1 MLYNINNIIYAC
13 MKNILFIVVKRRT
26 FMKRTVIL
34 WPVCLCLALCLIL
47 PSCGAGTGEHEWG
60 RIEHVQFHGK
70 LGSNDERRSK
80 INAGGEQCGKSYQ
93 LGYHHH
99 PQKYNYHS
107 KTNNHTGFY
116 L

>member
-1 MLYNINNIIYAC
+1 MAGVLVPCSMPDFAQ
-13 MKNILFIVVKRRT
+13 LR
-26 FMKRTVIL
+26 
-34 WPVCLCLALCLIL
+34 
-47 PSCGAGTGEHEWG
+47 SGTGEHEWG